1 MNNSE
6 SGRKI
11 NQAVNTTSKAV
22 GGALSQAKGALSN
35 WWSSMTTPPIIESAP
50 PKFVVQDE
58 HEYGAVQNIG
68 TNPIESPNEND
79 NNAIE
84 NVCNIG
90 IIESDDSLICHN
102 DNKSSNATTTT
113 TATPVKKLK
122 NNQDGI
128 VEIGHEAA
136 VLNIST
142 SGDKGKIIN
151 I

>member
-22 GGALSQAKGALSN
+22 GGALTQAKGALSN
-35 WWSSMTTPPIIESAP
+35 WWSSMTTPPIIANAP
-50 PKFVVQDE
+50 PKFVSE
-58 HEYGAVQNIG
+58 NENEFGSFQNIS
-68 TNPIESPNEND
+68 TNPSVNPNENGD
-79 NNAIE
+79 NALE

-90 IIESDDSLICHN
+90 IIESDDSVICHN
-102 DNKSSNATTTT
+102 DNKPNNATTTT

-128 VEIGHEAA
+128 VEIGHEAD